1 MPNVARV
8 LKEETLRLA
17 RKQALAATR
26 KLRRDSA
33 FFRRAVADFR
43 RRITA
48 LEKAGRVLAAEV
60 AEQRKTAAQPS
71 STELEKARIT
81 GKVIRSARK
90 RLGLSQVDF
99 ATLLGVTPV
108 TVWLWERRD
117 GRIRVRGE
125 SRSAI
130 VAARKMKKRE
140 AAKRVEELKQ
150 AARAR
155 AGRKRVKRARR
166 GKRG

>member
-1 MPNVARV
+1 
-8 LKEETLRLA
+8 
-17 RKQALAATR
+17 
-26 KLRRDSA
+26 
-33 FFRRAVADFR
+33 
-43 RRITA
+43 
-48 LEKAGRVLAAEV
+48 VLAAEV

-130 VAARKMKKRE
+130 VAARKMKKLE